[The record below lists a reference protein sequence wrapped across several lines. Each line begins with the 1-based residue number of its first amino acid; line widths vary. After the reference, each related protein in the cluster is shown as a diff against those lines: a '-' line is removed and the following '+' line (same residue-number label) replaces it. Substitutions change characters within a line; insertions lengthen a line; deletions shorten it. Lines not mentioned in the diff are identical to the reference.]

1 MEIFDILNLVIG
13 VLCLYWA
20 IVGKGYP
27 YKVNYPTKIR
37 AYSNKLIRLTL
48 FLEGPI
54 TLFLFAIPQFARN
67 ENGGLGQPWLTIYLI
82 VIILAV
88 IVIALYI
95 ILLYSKYGEDILA
108 INKNNQTPKYYK

>member
-27 YKVNYPTKIR
+27 YKVNYPKKIR
-37 AYSNKLIRLTL
+37 AYSNKLMRITL

-95 ILLYSKYGEDILA
+95 ILLYSKDILA
-108 INKNNQTPKYYK
+108 INKNNQKPKYYK

>member
-27 YKVNYPTKIR
+27 YKVNYPKKIR
-37 AYSNKLIRLTL
+37 AYSNKLMRITL

-67 ENGGLGQPWLTIYLI
+67 ENVPYCDNLSSNRYCAVHNTSLLKIWKGYTCDKQEQPKAKVL
-82 VIILAV
+82 
-88 IVIALYI
+88 
-95 ILLYSKYGEDILA
+95 
-108 INKNNQTPKYYK
+108 